1 MKKEWLPSKD
11 NLDELWAYERLT
23 SMSESDMQ
31 RMLSENPST
40 YTELLAYAQGA
51 LFILHMNIIIEN
63 LLSDGAQ
70 GNFALADGF
79 IELCLNKSNLSDYFS
94 SDELVELKEALK
106 FIVNRQ
112 DFYDADVDIFGDF
125 KRRISEIQF

>member
-11 NLDELWAYERLT
+11 NLDEVWAYEKLT
-23 SMSESDMQ
+23 SMSESDIQ

-40 YTELLAYAQGA
+40 YTELLAYAQGP
-51 LFILHMNIIIEN
+51 LFILHMNIIIKS

-94 SDELVELKEALK
+94 CDELAELKNILK
-106 FIVNRQ
+106 IIAKRQ
-112 DFYDADVDIFGDF
+112 DFYDADIDIFGDF
-125 KRRISEIQF
+125 KKRISEIKF